1 LGPVDHGDRTE
12 LKSGADSTLNEDEA
26 LALLQRRDLSCE
38 VIGRITKSSAAMKSR
53 KVQLAVAQH
62 PKTPRHVS
70 LPLLRHLFTFELMQV
85 TLNPVALADIK
96 KAAEDAL
103 LHRLE
108 TISLGE
114 RVALALRSS
123 GNVAGE
129 LLFDSELRVLQA
141 ALENPRLTEAGVVK
155 VLLSPG
161 ASALLVQVV
170 CEHPRWSLRK
180 DVRIALLRSQN
191 TPVARAAEFARTL
204 AAGLVAEILESSNL
218 REDVKALV
226 QGKIEGHAR

>member
-1 LGPVDHGDRTE
+1 
-12 LKSGADSTLNEDEA
+12 
-26 LALLQRRDLSCE
+26 
-38 VIGRITKSSAAMKSR
+38 MKSR

-85 TLNPVALADIK
+85 TLNPVGLADIK

-114 RVALALRSS
+114 RVSLALRAS

-155 VLLSPG
+155 ALLSPG
-161 ASALLVQVV
+161 ASALLVQAV
-170 CEHPRWSLRK
+170 CEHPKWSLRK
-180 DVRIALLRSQN
+180 DVTDCASAQREHSGGASGGICQDAGG
-191 TPVARAAEFARTL
+191 RAGGGDSGEFEFAGGREGSG
-204 AAGLVAEILESSNL
+204 A
-218 REDVKALV
+218 REDRGLRRDSREESAG
-226 QGKIEGHAR
+226 QCSGQ